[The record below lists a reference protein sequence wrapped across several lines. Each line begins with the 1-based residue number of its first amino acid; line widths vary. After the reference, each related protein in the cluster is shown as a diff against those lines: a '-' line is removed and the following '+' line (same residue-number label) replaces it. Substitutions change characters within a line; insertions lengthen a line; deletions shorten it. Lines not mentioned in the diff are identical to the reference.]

1 LEHALQAAMFAQRSG
16 ATLDLVVAALLHDVG
31 HLLHDLP
38 ENAPDEGI
46 DDCHEELAGK
56 WLAQYFGPAVIEPIR
71 LHVTAKRYLCFADPG
86 YLKQLSPPSL
96 QSLLLQGGP
105 MTSEEADEFEKNPH
119 FESAVRLRRWDDAA
133 KVVNLPTPNLHHYLL
148 MLDQA
153 TVPKMEQNLTSS
165 IDS

>member
-1 LEHALQAAMFAQRSG
+1 
-16 ATLDLVVAALLHDVG
+16 
-31 HLLHDLP
+31 
-38 ENAPDEGI
+38 
-46 DDCHEELAGK
+46 
-56 WLAQYFGPAVIEPIR
+56 
-71 LHVTAKRYLCFADPG
+71 
-86 YLKQLSPPSL
+86 
-96 QSLLLQGGP
+96 